1 MMVATA
7 VERQESVTLVP
18 RRGLRWWVSGVLEM
32 ARRNLRHILRSPEL
46 VMYGLM
52 QPVMFILLFTYVFG
66 GAINVPGGDYTQFL
80 LPGIFVQLVLF
91 GSVAGTT
98 VGVCTDKN
106 SGIMDRFRSMPIS
119 RSAVLVG
126 RTVSEVLRYLV
137 SLAVMVVVGL
147 LVGFRFLDG
156 FLSALGGLAL
166 LVVFGYALSWLG
178 AYVGMSSSSPEAAQ
192 SAGLIWM
199 FPFSFISSAF
209 VPTESMPGWLQVY
222 ANHSPMTTAVNS
234 LRGLFNGEPVAGDIV
249 ATLAWSAGILLLF
262 ATLSIRKYRSQS
274 R

>member
-1 MMVATA
+1 MMVATTVELQEAA
-7 VERQESVTLVP
+7 VSPAP
-18 RRGLRWWVSGVLEM
+18 RRGIGWWLTSVLEM

-52 QPVMFILLFTYVFG
+52 QPVMFILLFTFVFG

-80 LPGIFVQLVLF
+80 LPGFVQLVLF

-98 VGVCTDKN
+98 VGVCTDMN

-126 RTVSEVLRYLV
+126 RTVSEVPRYVV
-137 SLAVMVVVGL
+137 SLAVMVVVGI

-156 FLSALGGLAL
+156 FLPALAGLAL
-166 LVVFGYALSWLG
+166 LLFFGYALSWLG

-192 SAGLIWM
+192 SAGLI
-199 FPFSFISSAF
+199 
-209 VPTESMPGWLQVY
+209 
-222 ANHSPMTTAVNS
+222 
-234 LRGLFNGEPVAGDIV
+234 
-249 ATLAWSAGILLLF
+249 
-262 ATLSIRKYRSQS
+262 
-274 R
+274 